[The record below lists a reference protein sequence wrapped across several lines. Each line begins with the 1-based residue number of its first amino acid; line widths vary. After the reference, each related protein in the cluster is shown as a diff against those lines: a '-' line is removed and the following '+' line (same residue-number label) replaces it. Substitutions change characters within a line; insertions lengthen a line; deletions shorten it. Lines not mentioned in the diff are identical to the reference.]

1 MIPYSPLITG
11 ALNYFNTFDW
21 YKIMQNTSQQ
31 RKEPKPKQPIKKPIT
46 GEASTAPKVNIM
58 PPPQQQTVQPTR
70 VDAAQNIFVNNS
82 DYFLVA
88 GFLLFVLI
96 VIVQKIFGKVRSSG
110 SKAGSTG
117 LTVDTEKGSAH
128 FATRGEIKHL
138 LKRADRPPPAGE
150 LVIGEYLETSWLPWH
165 LKSKNLILNRNLT
178 SRHVLIA
185 APTGAGKSA
194 TLFLPNLVFPSKQ
207 SALIT
212 DVKSELWNY
221 TSGFQTNAIRFA
233 PMEKESA
240 GFNWIPLCRD
250 IRVAARCAE
259 AIAYAQGVP
268 KSDPYWINGELRIL
282 TAIFSHC
289 AHSDAPLPTH
299 AYELLNT
306 DVDVLADIL
315 KNSPSENARRASV
328 KFAKAKDEHKNSFT
342 DAAANKM
349 TWMEDPNIRRF
360 TSSTKTAFDF
370 GQLRHK
376 PTQVYWCLKQTDVTG
391 LKALT
396 TLFFNL
402 AILQLLDESGKIPV
416 TFFLDEFA
424 NVGRLN
430 NFESDITLL
439 RGQNIAVVAGLQDR
453 SQLDTLYGKSQATT
467 ILSQFNNVVLLAGLK
482 EETAEMFS
490 KLLGEFTF
498 TDTRTST
505 SKSGGKGWFSSSS
518 SKSESLHTSARR
530 LLTTDELRRM
540 PLGKNILISTNLA
553 PIKLNAIL
561 YDTKEHKENKAKL
574 KEIGI
579 EIEVPTYTEAA
590 APKQLKQNTP
600 ATLAECIAASTG
612 ARAEQ
617 VNALVQGKPQP
628 KQATKPEAEQ
638 LTVIKAKS
646 GKLIPRVEPLGEPN
660 FTVDDLHEAET
671 EPEMETLDYD
681 SILEEL
687 EKAA

>member
-1 MIPYSPLITG
+1 
-11 ALNYFNTFDW
+11 
-21 YKIMQNTSQQ
+21 MQKTSQKQ
-31 RKEPKPKQPIKKPIT
+31 KQKPQPKIKKVVTATPAQPI
-46 GEASTAPKVNIM
+46 SNIV
-58 PPPQQQTVQPTR
+58 PPAQQQQTVQPSR
-70 VDAAQNIFVNNS
+70 VDAAQRLFVNNS
-82 DYFLVA
+82 DYFLV
-88 GFLLFVLI
+88 GVFLVFVGI
-96 VIVQKIFGKVRSSG
+96 VILQKIFGKVRSKG
-110 SKAGSTG
+110 SNAGSGTG
-117 LTVDTEKGSAH
+117 LSVDTEKGSAH
-128 FATRGEIKHL
+128 WATRREIKHL
-138 LKRADRPPPAGE
+138 LKRADRPPAAGE
-150 LVIGEYLETSWLPWH
+150 LVIGEYLETSWLPWR

-178 SRHVLIA
+178 SRHLLIA

-194 TLFLPNLVFPSKQ
+194 TLFLPNLVFPSQQ

-233 PMEKESA
+233 PMERESA
-240 GFNWIPLCRD
+240 SFNWIPLCKN

-259 AIAYAQGVP
+259 AICYAQGAP

-289 AHSDAPLPTH
+289 AYTDTPLPTY

-306 DVDVLADIL
+306 DVDQLADIL
-315 KNSPSENARRASV
+315 KNSPSPNARRASV

-349 TWMEDPNIRRF
+349 TWMEDLNIRNF

-370 GQLRHK
+370 GQLRTN
-376 PTQVYWCLKQTDVTG
+376 PTQVYWCLRQTDVSG

-402 AILQLLDESGKIPV
+402 AILQLLDKDGKIPV

-439 RGQNIAVVAGLQDR
+439 RGQNVAVVAGLQDR

-505 SKSGGKGWFSSSS
+505 SKSGGKGWFNSSS
-518 SKSESLHTSARR
+518 SKSESLHTAARR

-540 PLGKNILISTNLA
+540 PIGKNILISTNLA
-553 PIKLNAIL
+553 PIQLDAIL
-561 YDTKEHKENKAKL
+561 YDTKQHKESKAKL
-574 KEIGI
+574 SEVGQEIDI
-579 EIEVPTYTEAA
+579 SAAIPEQLKQEAA
-590 APKQLKQNTP
+590 APVAPPSLLTAKQEMEQQTVVK
-600 ATLAECIAASTG
+600 
-612 ARAEQ
+612 AR
-617 VNALVQGKPQP
+617 NGK
-628 KQATKPEAEQ
+628 
-638 LTVIKAKS
+638 VF
-646 GKLIPRVEPLGEPN
+646 PRVEKLTEPE
-660 FTVDDLHEAET
+660 FSVDDLYNE
-671 EPEMETLDYD
+671 EPEMEMPDFD
-681 SILEEL
+681 SIHAEI

>member
-1 MIPYSPLITG
+1 ML
-11 ALNYFNTFDW
+11 
-21 YKIMQNTSQQ
+21 QNTQQ
-31 RKEPKPKQPIKKPIT
+31 KNPTKTKPVQQPALQQQP
-46 GEASTAPKVNIM
+46 A
-58 PPPQQQTVQPTR
+58 QQQTKAQTLQEPPAP
-70 VDAAQNIFVNNS
+70 AAAPMNLIAKTAISAFQLFALPVIIF
-82 DYFLVA
+82 L
-88 GFLLFVLI
+88 FLLKKGVFSGLRS
-96 VIVQKIFGKVRSSG
+96 QKDN
-110 SKAGSTG
+110 
-117 LTVDTEKGSAH
+117 VDTEKGSAH
-128 FATRGEIKHL
+128 FADRSEVKHL
-138 LKRADRPPPAGE
+138 LKAANQPPPAGE
-150 LVIGEYLETSWLPWH
+150 LLIGEYAETSFMPWR
-165 LKSKNLILNRNLT
+165 LKNKNLVLNRNLT

-221 TSGFQTNAIRFA
+221 TSGFQTNPVRFA

-240 GFNWIPLCRD
+240 SFNWIPLCKD
-250 IRVAARCAE
+250 IRIAARCAE

-289 AHSDAPLPTH
+289 AHSDEPLPTH

-306 DVDVLADIL
+306 DVDVLADVL

-360 TSSTKTAFDF
+360 TSSTKEAFDF

-482 EETAEMFS
+482 EDTAEMFS
-490 KLLGEFTF
+490 KLLGEFTY
-498 TDTRTST
+498 TDIRTSR
-505 SKSGGKGWFSSSS
+505 GSSSS
-518 SKSESLHTSARR
+518 SKGFFNSSSSSNESYYTSQRR

-540 PLGKNILISTNLA
+540 PLGENILISTNLA
-553 PIKLNAIL
+553 PIRLKAIL
-561 YDTKEHKENKAKL
+561 YDTKKHPENKAKL
-574 KEIGI
+574 NEIGV
-579 EIEVPTYTEAA
+579 EMNAPTYTGDEPKQLNAALVSSNTAASAAAAKPTAPPAPKRADFINKNKPEQQPEQEEFNFKEMEDTSAAAAVAA
-590 APKQLKQNTP
+590 APDDYEDITIVKQKRIIRRVEKLN
-600 ATLAECIAASTG
+600 
-612 ARAEQ
+612 
-617 VNALVQGKPQP
+617 QP
-628 KQATKPEAEQ
+628 DFTVEDLHDNEPLLSADQLYEQ
-638 LTVIKAKS
+638 LEEANNDKA
-646 GKLIPRVEPLGEPN
+646 
-660 FTVDDLHEAET
+660 
-671 EPEMETLDYD
+671 
-681 SILEEL
+681 
-687 EKAA
+687 